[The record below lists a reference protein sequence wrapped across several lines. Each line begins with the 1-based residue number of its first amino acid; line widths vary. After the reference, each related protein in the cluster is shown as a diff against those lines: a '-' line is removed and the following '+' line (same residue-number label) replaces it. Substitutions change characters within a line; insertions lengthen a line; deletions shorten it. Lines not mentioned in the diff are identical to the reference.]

1 MLNCE
6 FKNVSSNLTVSRI
19 ENKKMK
25 LINKKLKKIFGENKI
40 LVFVPIKRFDS
51 FKLLKLKNK
60 LLNEKIEFKVISNK
74 NLKQFFCN
82 IENKKFLNFFQG
94 DIIILYSQ
102 KLDWFLKFNNLKKI
116 LENVENCFLYQ
127 QQRFFLISNLILRSY
142 NDTFINFLKKQLVSR
157 LLKFLLN
164 GNRVLM
170 KLFLH
175 QKSFLINI
183 LKEIKNEKI

>member
-1 MLNCE
+1 M
-6 FKNVSSNLTVSRI
+6 
-19 ENKKMK
+19 
-25 LINKKLKKIFGENKI
+25 
-40 LVFVPIKRFDS
+40 
-51 FKLLKLKNK
+51 KLKNK